1 MDIEAR
7 LRRLEARYRTASLS
21 ADAAK
26 AHYRALAGEP
36 SAAPT
41 AIERARLQWEKFD
54 LHKRTIAAQLGE
66 LEGLDISNV

>member
-7 LRRLEARYRTASLS
+7 LRRLEARYRAASLS
-21 ADAAK
+21 ADAAR
-26 AHYRALAGEP
+26 AHYCALAGES
-36 SAAPT
+36 SAAPA
-41 AIERARLQWEKFD
+41 AIERARLQSKKFD